1 MGRRDS
7 LHKTRSSNSASE
19 SGQTRRSFSAE
30 IDWMNEIASAAWH
43 RACDCRDPRFDG
55 VFYVGITSTHIY
67 CRPVCPS
74 RRARPERRRFFLSAR
89 DAEAAGFRPCR
100 RCRPD
105 LARGK
110 APVDVIMRLARTAAD
125 RIGDGALNGRAI
137 GELATELG
145 VSDRQLRRAIHREFG
160 VAPRDLAGVQR
171 LSRARRMLLATSLP
185 VIQVAYTSGFQ
196 SLRRF
201 NTAFRERYRM
211 SPTELRRAYGSAKRQ
226 SRLA

>member
-1 MGRRDS
+1 
-7 LHKTRSSNSASE
+7 
-19 SGQTRRSFSAE
+19 
-30 IDWMNEIASAAWH
+30 MNDLANAAWH

-55 VFYVGITSTHIY
+55 VFYVAITSTGIY

-74 RRARPERRRFFLSAR
+74 RRARPERRRFYLSAA
-89 DAEAAGFRPCR
+89 DAEAAGFRPCL

-110 APVDVIMRLARTAAD
+110 APVDAIMRLARTAAN
-125 RIGDGALNGRAI
+125 RIGAGALNGRAI
-137 GELATELG
+137 GELAAELG

-171 LSRARRMLLATSLP
+171 LSRARRLLIATSLP

-211 SPTELRRAYGSAKRQ
+211 SPRELRRAYGSPRPDQ
-226 SRLA
+226 RSRLA